1 MFTFAPTILGVSTI
15 TLVGD
20 AFDVLSLISADS
32 TTFITYQP
40 EDVRGQD
47 NFVVSPFTS
56 TTFVTYVTED
66 VRGQD
71 NYIVH
76 PYLSVTP

>member
-1 MFTFAPTILGVSTI
+1 MFTFAPTILGVSAV

-20 AFDVLSLISADS
+20 ALDVLSLISSDS
-32 TTFITYQP
+32 TTSITYQT

-56 TTFVTYVTED
+56 ETFVMYITED

-76 PYLSVTP
+76 PYLSETP

>member
-1 MFTFAPTILGVSTI
+1 MFTFASTILGVSAA

-20 AFDVLSLISADS
+20 ALDVLSLIGADS
-32 TTFITYQP
+32 TTFITYQ
-40 EDVRGQD
+40 
-47 NFVVSPFTS
+47 
-56 TTFVTYVTED
+56 TES

-76 PYLSVTP
+76 PYLSETP